1 MLWTIFVVL
10 LILWLI
16 GFIGFHIVIW
26 YFQILLA
33 IAIIVLIFAI
43 LGGRRS
49 SI

>member
-16 GFIGFHIVIW
+16 GFIGFHLVVW

-33 IAIIVLIFAI
+33 IAVIVLIFAI
-43 LGGRRS
+43 IGGTRRS
-49 SI
+49 I